1 MYIVHT
7 FHNFVYLRH
16 VKCYC
21 VVKAQQYIIEQLLF
35 NDCRWRMV
43 VHGGVDGFSRF
54 VVFLKC
60 STNNLSDTVLQLFK
74 AAVRE
79 YGLPHQVR
87 GDQGGENVK
96 VLGNFCQCVC
106 LDFFFN

>member
-1 MYIVHT
+1 MLNVIVLLKL
-7 FHNFVYLRH
+7 NNII
-16 VKCYC
+16 
-21 VVKAQQYIIEQLLF
+21 IIEQLLF

-43 VHGGVDGFSRF
+43 VHGGVNGFSRF
-54 VVFLKC
+54 IVFLKC

-87 GDQGGENVK
+87 CDQGGENVK

-106 LDFFFN
+106 LDFF